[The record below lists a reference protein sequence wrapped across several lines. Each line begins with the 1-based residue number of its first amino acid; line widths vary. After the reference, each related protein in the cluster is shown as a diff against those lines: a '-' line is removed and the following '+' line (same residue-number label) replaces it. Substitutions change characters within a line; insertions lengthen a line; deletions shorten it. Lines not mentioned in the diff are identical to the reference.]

1 MRLIASVVIA
11 LFLLVGCSKP
21 PRQVVH
27 LQGNTMGTTYNVKY
41 LVPETGPIEEL
52 QQEIDTKLAHVNALM
67 STYDIQSELSR
78 FNQYRF
84 EDGFTLSD
92 ETRFVVAEAIRI
104 GHLSNGVLDV
114 TVGPLVNLWGF
125 GPDKR
130 PDKVPSPQSLE
141 DVRAYV
147 GLDKITLEGQT
158 LRKSHPMVYVD
169 LSPIAKGY
177 GVDVVAEVLL
187 SHGVENFLVEIGGE
201 MRVKGQ
207 RGNGDEWFIAIEKP
221 VTTERA
227 VQRVISIGE
236 NAVAT
241 SGDYRNYFEEDG
253 RRYSHL
259 IDPRTGH
266 PINHNLVSVTVVHPS
281 SMTAD
286 ALATALMVMGWEEAI
301 ALAEA
306 EQLAIFLIRK
316 QGDVF
321 EEYRSPEFDNIVRI
335 K

>member
-1 MRLIASVVIA
+1 MRLIASVIVV
-11 LFLLVGCSKP
+11 LLMLSGCSQP
-21 PRQVVH
+21 PKELIH

-41 LVPETGPIEEL
+41 LVPDTGPVEGL
-52 QQEIDTKLAHVNALM
+52 QQQIDTRLARVNALM
-67 STYDIQSELSR
+67 STYDVQSELSR

-84 EDGFTLSD
+84 EDGFELSD
-92 ETRFVVAEAIRI
+92 ETRFVIAEAIRI
-104 GHLSNGVLDV
+104 GHLSGGVLDV

-130 PDKVPSPQSLE
+130 PEKIPTPQML
-141 DVRAYV
+141 DDIRAYV
-147 GLDKITLEGQT
+147 GLDKISLEGNA
-158 LRKSHPMVYVD
+158 LRKLHPMVYVD

-177 GVDVVAEVLL
+177 GVDVVAELLL
-187 SHGVENFLVEIGGE
+187 SHGLENFLVEIGGE

-207 RGNGDEWFIAIEKP
+207 RGNGDEWLIAIEKP
-221 VTTERA
+221 VTSERA

-259 IDPRTGH
+259 IDPRTGQ
-266 PINHNLVSVTVVHPS
+266 PIDHNLVSVTVVHSS

-286 ALATALMVMGWEEAI
+286 ALATALMVMGWDEAI

-306 EQLAIFLIRK
+306 ERLAIFLIRK
-316 QGDVF
+316 QGDIF

>member
-1 MRLIASVVIA
+1 MRLIASVIVV
-11 LFLLVGCSKP
+11 LLMLSGCSQP
-21 PRQVVH
+21 PKQLIH

-41 LVPETGPIEEL
+41 LVPDTGPVEGL
-52 QQEIDTKLAHVNALM
+52 QQQIDTRLARVNALM
-67 STYDIQSELSR
+67 STYDVQSELSR

-84 EDGFTLSD
+84 EDGFELSD

-104 GHLSNGVLDV
+104 GHLSGGVLDV

-130 PDKVPSPQSLE
+130 PEKIPTPQML
-141 DVRAYV
+141 DDIRAYV
-147 GLDKITLEGQT
+147 GLDKIFLEGNA
-158 LRKSHPMVYVD
+158 LRKLHPMVYVD

-177 GVDVVAEVLL
+177 GVDVVAELLL
-187 SHGVENFLVEIGGE
+187 SHGLENFLVEIGGE

-207 RGNGDEWFIAIEKP
+207 RGNGDEWLIAIEKP
-221 VTTERA
+221 VTSERA

-241 SGDYRNYFEEDG
+241 SGDYRNYFEKDG

-259 IDPRTGH
+259 IDPRTGQ
-266 PINHNLVSVTVVHPS
+266 PIDHNLVSVTVVHSS

-286 ALATALMVMGWEEAI
+286 ALATALMVMGWDEAI

-306 EQLAIFLIRK
+306 ERLAIFLIRK
-316 QGDVF
+316 QGDIF